1 MSESIKLSPQEL
13 ARYSRHIAIPDF
25 NIAAQKKLKAA
36 IEFYENDEFNN
47 ETNNMEDDQN
57 LLICRED
64 E

>member
-36 IEFYENDEFNN
+36 S
-47 ETNNMEDDQN
+47 
-57 LLICRED
+57 
-64 E
+64 